1 MVNEDL
7 SRYSNK
13 IEIECGPMPNLMISA
28 VSEPKFTILSG
39 HVAEVLLLNKFFFR
53 LSIHA
58 LVAKI

>member
-7 SRYSNK
+7 SRYSTK

-39 HVAEVLLLNKFFFR
+39 HVAEVLLLNKFFSDC
-53 LSIHA
+53 LYMP
-58 LVAKI
+58 